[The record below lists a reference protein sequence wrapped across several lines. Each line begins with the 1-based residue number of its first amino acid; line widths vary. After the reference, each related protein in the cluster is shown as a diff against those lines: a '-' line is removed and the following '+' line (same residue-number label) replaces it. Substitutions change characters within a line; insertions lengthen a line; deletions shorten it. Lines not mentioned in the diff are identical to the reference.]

1 MKIFCSI
8 LLVLSCLTSFSQS
21 KNKQSPIG
29 EIFGNVQDSI
39 DNSSLSYITIR
50 VFTEKDKKLVGGSV
64 SSENGT
70 FSISNLPFGSY
81 FIDVSFAG
89 YQTKLFEN
97 INLSKNESTHQ
108 LKNILMAP
116 LMLDE
121 VEISSSR
128 PLINYEID
136 KKIINVEDQINTDGQ
151 SAIEILEN
159 IPSITISAE
168 GTVSLRGSSSFTLLI
183 DGIPTIMDASD
194 YLASIPASTVKEIEV
209 ITNPSA
215 KYDAEGTSGVLN
227 IVTKKNKLEGLS
239 LLINGQ
245 LGLYKNNSSN
255 ISLSSKRKKSSF
267 DLNASF
273 RMRSNP
279 NEQINNRI
287 TTYDTVINRLY
298 SSGDKNWRR
307 TNFGINGSYS
317 WKPNNSHILLLSGK
331 LKSNLMNPYNNL
343 QYTNYSNAV
352 VTDEFRTTA
361 HNYIQFMN
369 NSFSLNYQYNFKRNK
384 EHNLSFKAIANF
396 SGANQQ
402 DTTLTYDTE
411 GRIISGNLYTETG
424 PSNSNRYKVDYTRP
438 MKNMKLQSG
447 IQSQFG
453 NSGDVGK
460 NYTLDTI
467 TDTFIFDSIYSSDVD
482 YVRDIHAAYVMLGG
496 KQKQFG
502 YQIGLRAEYTFRSI
516 SSSNSIK
523 FNDINRLDWF
533 PSGHFSYNLKKGG
546 QLMASYSQRI
556 QRPRS
561 YYFEPFI
568 TWTGPFNVRSGNP
581 NLQPTY
587 IDVFELNYLHP
598 LSKNNFFSI
607 EGYAR
612 KNKGIIQRLSTVYAQ
627 DILITR
633 PENIGNSAAYGL
645 EASIDYQMFK
655 WWKINTG
662 GNAFLYQLSG
672 QLAEEL
678 YSAESINYNV
688 RLTSTFTVLENWFV
702 QFISRYQSGSV
713 TAQGLEYSNF
723 TQDVSIKTNLA
734 SKKISITLQGRNVL
748 NTARRQSISTIEN
761 VFLYSRSIPYYP
773 QLFLSLSVKLNNYQK
788 KYEDQEEMDDF

>member
-1 MKIFCSI
+1 M
-8 LLVLSCLTSFSQS
+8 SFSQS
-21 KNKQSPIG
+21 QNKQSPIG

-748 NTARRQSISTIEN
+748 NTARPRRN
-761 VFLYSRSIPYYP
+761 G
-773 QLFLSLSVKLNNYQK
+773 
-788 KYEDQEEMDDF
+788 